1 MALGD
6 TRGVPWTR
14 AHRGKVEDTDMLVA
28 AETVAAAADI
38 ADVALEASAFV
49 SAITDQASTETLTAD
64 AAAVANVVSG
74 SSAEGAKE
82 DPVAEVAAGRG
93 LVSST
98 PP

>member
-1 MALGD
+1 MHTG
-6 TRGVPWTR
+6 
-14 AHRGKVEDTDMLVA
+14 GKAEDTDMLVS

-64 AAAVANVVSG
+64 VAAVANVVSG

-82 DPVAEVAAGRG
+82 EVPVTDKTGKDPVPEVAAGRG
-93 LVSST
+93 LVSPT

>member
-1 MALGD
+1 MHTG
-6 TRGVPWTR
+6 
-14 AHRGKVEDTDMLVA
+14 GKAEDTDMLVS
-28 AETVAAAADI
+28 AETVAAADI

-49 SAITDQASTETLTAD
+49 SAITDQASPEALTAD

-82 DPVAEVAAGRG
+82 EVPVTDQTGKDPVAEVAAGRG
-93 LVSST
+93 VVSST

>member
-1 MALGD
+1 MHTG
-6 TRGVPWTR
+6 
-14 AHRGKVEDTDMLVA
+14 GKAEDTDMLVS

-64 AAAVANVVSG
+64 VAAVANVVSG

-82 DPVAEVAAGRG
+82 EVPVTDQTGKDPVAEVAAGRG
-93 LVSST
+93 LVTSN

>member
-1 MALGD
+1 VHTG
-6 TRGVPWTR
+6 
-14 AHRGKVEDTDMLVA
+14 GKAEDTDMLVS

-49 SAITDQASTETLTAD
+49 SAITDQASAETLTAD
-64 AAAVANVVSG
+64 AAAVANFVSG

-82 DPVAEVAAGRG
+82 EVPVTDQTGKDLVAEVAAGRG
-93 LVSST
+93 VVSST